1 MGRVRDDAITLK
13 LFRLLSP
20 FKMPPKRGRDPSP
33 GPAPP
38 PPKPKFV
45 PLTRD
50 RALAIP
56 LARAAAFRPRIETEV
71 TADDARRFCPGVAP
85 EGRGRAFR
93 SKRPDSKGTSGPT
106 GGPVVLVA
114 AAKLPQTVAAA
125 RRAMAAAAAAVAV
138 DAKKQ
143 SDQPTAPTPTP
154 TPSPPPRSPSPEAA
168 GAGATGEAG
177 GRAASLASPET
188 GRRRARRA
196 ARAPSPPSP
205 CAPPP
210 PAPAGARSPAA
221 PPPPTAP
228 PAPPPPPASTSGE
241 AWFPALAPVPLPA
254 LTPPSAD
261 AAAVRAAGS
270 FIRARLCHGKGREAA
285 TLRLRPPSAAL
296 RSRLAGLLTRAAAM
310 DGGPGASTSAVVLGP
325 RGCGKSALVAAAVGD
340 AVAAAPGRLGVVTLS
355 GALHA
360 DERVA
365 FREAARQLCAQ
376 FGCAFVRGASYEENL
391 AFLRAVLAEL
401 RRGLKAV
408 VFVLDGLDL
417 FAARPRQALLYSL
430 FDAINASDV
439 QAAVVGCSSRYDA
452 LDLLEK
458 RVRSRFSGR
467 RFLLTPPGGGAM
479 AGRAAAGDLEGRAG
493 GGPAAASP
501 RAGGG
506 RDSPAA
512 PAPPPPPPPVD
523 AWPPPADSLA
533 GVLLD
538 NLLLPAPLSDGNN
551 GSSSPPTPPHA
562 LDSGAVARWNDAA
575 CRAVAAV
582 RSREALSAAATLG
595 LNSASDAA
603 ALALAA
609 ADASFLSGAPPSAAD
624 LVCAVAALRAARAGG
639 LSSAVAG
646 LSVLELFVLAALA
659 RLERRGVA
667 RLTFDAAWAEY
678 DALGRAGA
686 GADAA
691 RGKGAAW
698 GAFER
703 LVEAGLVGL
712 ATGNA
717 ASASTF
723 GATGEGG
730 CGRARG
736 LGGGAVGVSGGPTAG
751 AAAVL
756 AGAASLR
763 PHARLELRPSPADV
777 VAGAKAHTRAPP
789 LLVNW
794 LERDAGGVG
803 RKASVF

>member
-1 MGRVRDDAITLK
+1 
-13 LFRLLSP
+13 
-20 FKMPPKRGRDPSP
+20 MPPRRASPACADPL
-33 GPAPP
+33 PP
-38 PPKPKFV
+38 VKKPKIV

-50 RALAIP
+50 RALALP
-56 LARAAAFRPRIETEV
+56 LARVAASRPRIVGEV
-71 TADDARRFCPGVAP
+71 TEDDARRFCPGVAP
-85 EGRGRAFR
+85 EGPPRQSRGAR
-93 SKRPDSKGTSGPT
+93 RPATA
-106 GGPVVLVA
+106 GPVGPVILVP

-125 RRAMAAAAAAVAV
+125 RRAMLASAAAAEVAAATAAV

-143 SDQPTAPTPTP
+143 DVKGDAAAQAS
-154 TPSPPPRSPSPEAA
+154 PSPAPRSPSTDAPSPGEGCALIS
-168 GAGATGEAG
+168 GAGRT
-177 GRAASLASPET
+177 
-188 GRRRARRA
+188 RRPRRV
-196 ARAPSPPSP
+196 ARAPSPPS
-205 CAPPP
+205 ARA
-210 PAPAGARSPAA
+210 PAPARAV
-221 PPPPTAP
+221 AP
-228 PAPPPPPASTSGE
+228 PAEEAAPAPPCPPPPPPPSTSGE
-241 AWFPALAPVPLPA
+241 AWFPALPPTPFPA
-254 LTPPSAD
+254 LIPPAAEG
-261 AAAVRAAGS
+261 AAARAAGS
-270 FIRARLCHGKGREAA
+270 FIRARLCHGKGAEAA

-296 RSRLAGLLTRAAAM
+296 RARLAGLLTRAAAL

-325 RGCGKSALVAAAVGD
+325 RGCGKTALVNGAVAD
-340 AVAAAPGRLGVVTLS
+340 AVAASPGRLGVVTLS
-355 GALHA
+355 GSLHS

-391 AFLRAVLAEL
+391 AFVRAVLAEL

-417 FAARPRQALLYSL
+417 FAARPRQALLYAL
-430 FDAINASDV
+430 LDAINASDV

-479 AGRAAAGDLEGRAG
+479 AGRAAAGELDGPAG
-493 GGPAAASP
+493 GGPHSP
-501 RAGGG
+501 TAGGG
-506 RDSPAA
+506 SPVA
-512 PAPPPPPPPVD
+512 PPPPPPPPPVD

-538 NLLLPAPLSDGNN
+538 NLLLPPPPAASTSAAAP
-551 GSSSPPTPPHA
+551 PPSHP
-562 LDSGAVARWNDAA
+562 LDSAAVARWNDAA
-575 CRAVAAV
+575 CRAVAAT
-582 RSREALSAAATLG
+582 RTRQALCAAATVG
-595 LNSASDAA
+595 LNSAADAA

-609 ADASFLSGAPPSAAD
+609 ADAAFLSGGPPTAAD
-624 LVCAVAALRAARAGG
+624 LVAAVAALRAARTGG
-639 LSSAVAG
+639 LAPAVSG
-646 LSVLELFVLAALA
+646 LSVLELFVLASLA
-659 RLERRGVA
+659 RLERRGVG
-667 RLTFDAAWAEY
+667 RLTFEAAWGEY
-678 DALGRAGA
+678 AALGRAGA

-698 GAFER
+698 AAFER

-717 ASASTF
+717 AAAAGFHTSGS
-723 GATGEGG
+723 EGG

-736 LGGGAVGVSGGPTAG
+736 LGGGAVGVGGGPTAG

-756 AGAASLR
+756 AGAAALR
-763 PHARLELRPSPADV
+763 PHARLELRPSPAEV
-777 VAGAKAHTRAPP
+777 VAGARAHARAPP